1 MSHDIKYIGMDV
13 HKEATVIAVLI
24 SEMAIISTVDFL
36 RINFHSVGAN
46 FYITLIGAAVL
57 LAMFY
62 LHYQRRA
69 ATMRA
74 VARRLGFE
82 YKAETLPPSL
92 NLRGTG
98 LNSATSTWNVIEGKR
113 HGVRVVAFDCRLG
126 TGKGNWRRSVI
137 AAEGSADVFGMFN
150 PEFAVEYSEGWVLL
164 YQPKAV
170 SLIPPGLMP
179 VTEIEAR
186 LNAIT

>member
-1 MSHDIKYIGMDV
+1 M
-13 HKEATVIAVLI
+13 
-24 SEMAIISTVDFL
+24 
-36 RINFHSVGAN
+36 GAN

-69 ATMRA
+69 AAMRA
-74 VARRLGFE
+74 VATRLGFE
-82 YKAETLPPSL
+82 YQAETPPQSL
-92 NLRGTG
+92 DLRGTG

-113 HGVRVVAFDCRLG
+113 HGVRVVAFDCQLG
-126 TGKGNWRRSVI
+126 TGKGSWRRSVI
-137 AAEGSADVFGMFN
+137 AAESSIDVFGMFN
-150 PEFAVEYSEGWVLL
+150 PEFAVERSGGWVLF

-170 SLIPPGLMP
+170 SLIPTGLMP
-179 VTEIEAR
+179 VAEIEAR

>member
-1 MSHDIKYIGMDV
+1 MV
-13 HKEATVIAVLI
+13 
-24 SEMAIISTVDFL
+24 
-36 RINFHSVGAN
+36 AN

-57 LAMFY
+57 LMMFY

-69 ATMRA
+69 SAIRAAAT
-74 VARRLGFE
+74 RLGFE
-82 YKAETLPPSL
+82 YEGETLPPSL

-113 HGVRVVAFDCRLG
+113 RGVRVVAFDCQLG
-126 TGKGNWRRSVI
+126 SGKGSWRRSVI
-137 AAEGSADVFGMFN
+137 AAEGSADIFGMFN
-150 PEFAVEYSEGWVLL
+150 PEFAVEYSGEWVLF

-170 SLIPPGLMP
+170 SLIPTGLMP
-179 VTEIEAR
+179 VAEIEAR